1 MSIGRRTF
9 ILSTSATAAG
19 AAAWLTW
26 RGDSKDAVRWCVRDV
41 YPRCKKRVLLQGF
54 QAGEAAVV
62 LQYLG
67 PKMEDW
73 TDVEHQQVHLTGGT
87 EALALRLPNVH
98 SEYQAGS
105 HKFRAL
111 VTQGM
116 TAEYSSPIGYELR
129 PFSFG
134 A

>member
-26 RGDSKDAVRWCVRDV
+26 RGESEDAVRWCSRDV
-41 YPRCKKRVLLQGF
+41 YPRCEKRVLLQGF
-54 QAGEAAVV
+54 QAGEARVV

-73 TDVEHQQVHLTGGT
+73 ADVERQLVRLTGRT

-98 SEYQAGS
+98 AEYQAGS
-105 HKFRAL
+105 HTFRAL
-111 VTQGM
+111 VAQGA